1 MSINIPIKK
10 TRLNYNL
17 RLIRLL
23 LISLVSLLL
32 SVKAVLAV
40 SNNSV
45 DDIVNEIKQLEKAR
59 DPKCYATASRLEDFM
74 FGTPLTHE
82 ARFSKNLLQKSWAK
96 NIWKTA
102 TEIAVAKNLTI
113 ISKDI
118 INQAMT
124 KNLTFSQDIKK
135 HWIINFAG
143 GQEIKINRDDKR
155 QYSTVAYALR
165 AILAVQ
171 QEYLMDFDINL
182 LPMQQ
187 DGINQLKDGLE
198 LLSLSVLKI
207 TDAKARKNDQYQV
220 DEGSLKEVWGSLAKM
235 KTTQNITTTKRIVT
249 NKPIDLSIVRKIIQ
263 QKVDSYKAYNQ
274 ISNELFVRNLQVYYA
289 RISWPKDKSE
299 GDLFRTLFTET
310 MIQFAFDV
318 YKESEKIALRNNHK
332 MVLESDVH
340 ELIQSFIPHEIN
352 EYEDAIFFPKLS
364 LTDRVTIEAY
374 DMDSFRD
381 SGSHWRYLDYA
392 INSPKFSA
400 LLQPDPFALELMVE
414 NIAQFG
420 VLSLRVSGDIGK
432 KSGAKRL
439 QQSFFVDGLKS
450 IQERINRHVAV
461 KDNSVDENGIVSSEN
476 ISKKDSQETTTLRE
490 KLLREKLFSEV
501 TEKVGISA
509 MHRSSD
515 WLNRLLR
522 SYLQKSESVGVIT
535 IPPAFGGSGIA
546 AEDINNDGYT
556 DLLILSGVGN
566 KLYLNEQGRSFKDIT
581 LESGIEWRR
590 PSDNTFGEPRQPLI
604 ADLNNDGLQDIVIT
618 YVNDQHRVYK
628 NLGDAKFEDVTDE
641 ANLGGLNLVGGP
653 ATVAD
658 FDNDGLLDLYV
669 TYFGHYTK
677 GILPTLKRR
686 NDNGLPNQLFKNL
699 GNFKFKNI
707 SMGSGTDHTGWT
719 QAVTHTDLDSDG
731 LQDIIVGNDF
741 GVNAYLR
748 NNGNGTFSNISAQLG
763 TEKPSYTMNIGIGDL
778 NQDLQPDIYISNIV
792 TMNKEEKYVLP
803 NEDTQMKFDADKL
816 AKMRVVEA
824 NDLFLSKKDK
834 SGNVSYELSEAVGR
848 GYSSTG
854 WSWDADFF
862 DFDNDGDND
871 LYVLNGM
878 NEFNLY
884 SSENPYYED
893 PLKNEKK
900 NVYIPVS
907 TKESNVFF
915 VNDGGKL
922 VNRSDTSGVDLVG
935 NSRSAA
941 YLDFD
946 RDGDLDIAV
955 NNYHEKAVFYKN
967 DLNKESSRWLKIKLV
982 GDTKKNV
989 NRDAIGARII
999 LTTESGLTMWREIS
1013 GSIGYMS
1020 VHPKI
1025 QHFGLGDE
1033 KVKNIKVIWPNG
1045 EVQELDG
1052 VVQNNEYVVF
1062 QARKVGKQR

>member
-1 MSINIPIKK
+1 MFIGRIEFTKTLDSLKK
-10 TRLNYNL
+10 CLKPLFT
-17 RLIRLL
+17 
-23 LISLVSLLL
+23 V
-32 SVKAVLAV
+32 VLCLGFNTSDA
-40 SNNSV
+40 NTNHSV
-45 DDIVNEIKQLEKAR
+45 DDIVNEIKQLEKLR

-74 FGTPLTHE
+74 FGTPLTDE
-82 ARFSKNLLQKSWAK
+82 ARFSKNLLQKEWAK
-96 NIWKTA
+96 NVWKNA
-102 TEIAVAKNLTI
+102 TEIATKKKQSI

-118 INQAMT
+118 IHQAIT
-124 KNLTFSQDIKK
+124 QNLTFKQDVKK
-135 HWIINFAG
+135 HWLIQFSG
-143 GQEIKINRDDKR
+143 GQEIKINGEDKR

-171 QEYLMDFDINL
+171 QEYLMDFDVNL
-182 LPMQQ
+182 LPMQPEA
-187 DGINQLKDGLE
+187 INQLKDGLE

-207 TDAKARKNDQYQV
+207 ADAKARKNDQYQV
-220 DEGSLKEVWGSLAKM
+220 DKISLHDVWKLLSKIETKKNLVAEK
-235 KTTQNITTTKRIVT
+235 KTTT
-249 NKPIDLSIVRKIIQ
+249 NKPTDLKLIRKIIK

-289 RISWPKDKSE
+289 RISWPKNKAE
-299 GDLFRTLFTET
+299 GDLIRNLFTET

-318 YKESEKIALRNNHK
+318 YKRSESIALKNQHNLI
-332 MVLESDVH
+332 LESDVH
-340 ELIQSFIPHEIN
+340 ELIQSFIPHKIN
-352 EYEDAIFFPKLS
+352 EYEDAIFFPKLRADERIS
-364 LTDRVTIEAY
+364 IESY

-392 INSPKFSA
+392 LSSPDFSA
-400 LLQPDPFALELMVE
+400 MLQPDPFALELMVE

-420 VLSLRVSGDIGK
+420 VLSLRAAGNIGK
-432 KSGAKRL
+432 DSGAKRL
-439 QQSFFVDGLKS
+439 KQSHFIDGLKS
-450 IQERINRHVAV
+450 IQEKINRHALI
-461 KDNSVDENGIVSSEN
+461 KESESEQNKIVSSKN
-476 ISKKDSQETTTLRE
+476 NVGNDSKKNRSQEN
-490 KLLREKLFSEV
+490 KMFSDI
-501 TEKVGISA
+501 TEDVGISA

-515 WLNRLLR
+515 WLNRMLR
-522 SYLQKSESVGVIT
+522 SYLQKSEDVGVIT

-546 AEDINNDGYT
+546 AEDINNDGWI

-566 KLYLNEQGRSFKDIT
+566 KLYLNQQGKSFKDIT

-590 PSDNTFGEPRQPLI
+590 TSDNTYGEPRQPLI
-604 ADLNNDGLQDIVIT
+604 ADINNDGLQDIVIT
-618 YVNDQHRVYK
+618 YVNDRHRVYK
-628 NLGDAKFEDVTDE
+628 NLGDAKFKDVTE
-641 ANLGGLNLVGGP
+641 SANLGGLDLVGGP

-658 FDNDGLLDLYV
+658 FDNDGLLDIYV

-686 NDNGLPNQLFKNL
+686 NDNGLPNQLFKNM
-699 GNFKFKNI
+699 GDFKFKNI
-707 SMGSGTDHTGWT
+707 TDGSGTDHTGWG
-719 QAVTHTDLDSDG
+719 QAVAHTDFDG
-731 LQDIIVGNDF
+731 DGFQDLIVGNDF

-748 NNGNGTFSNISAQLG
+748 NNGNGKFSNISAQLG
-763 TEKPSYTMNIGIGDL
+763 TEKPSYTMNIGIADL

-824 NDLFLSKKDK
+824 NDLFLSKKDEN
-834 SGNVSYELSEAVGR
+834 GNLSYELSEAVGR

-862 DFDNDGDND
+862 DYDNDGDND

-893 PLKNEKK
+893 PLQNKKK

-922 VNRSDTSGVDLVG
+922 VNQSANSGVDLVG
-935 NSRSAA
+935 NSRSAT
-941 YLDFD
+941 YFDFD
-946 RDGDLDIAV
+946 RDGDLDIAI
-955 NNYHEKAVFYKN
+955 NNYHEKSVFYKN
-967 DLNKESSRWLKIKLV
+967 DLNKKSSRWLKIKLI

-999 LTTESGLTMWREIS
+999 LTTKSGLTMWREVH

-1033 KVKNIKVIWPNG
+1033 KIKEVKIIWPNR
-1045 EVQELDG
+1045 EVQELNDLQENVG
-1052 VVQNNEYVVF
+1052 YVVI
-1062 QARKVGKQR
+1062 QGERKEEI